1 MIISHRT
8 KVIRWCKV
16 NRAELGLLEH
26 VPFSRYLMLM
36 HTQIWEIGSL
46 RTVKGNQ
53 QTAIN
58 RGKIHR
64 YRSLD
69 TGTGFITLTG
79 VGRTPSFYSNMCMNL
94 YLRVCACMDSS
105 INHKRNEKGRI

>member
-8 KVIRWCKV
+8 KVIRQCKV

-69 TGTGFITLTG
+69 TGVGFITLRG
-79 VGRTPSFYSNMCMNL
+79 VGRTPSFYSNMYEFISAC
-94 YLRVCACMDSS
+94 VCV
-105 INHKRNEKGRI
+105 HGL